1 MQNLRTLFRP
11 MIAVPALFIV
21 VIVAGTCVAQSAPQ
35 RPAPAAPNAT
45 APAQPEATAAPVPD
59 AEEDTDSADI
69 PPFAR
74 GRISE
79 AEYFALRDQEIQM
92 RRGLDDLMRNPH
104 ARAQAI
110 RNMEFQE
117 QFLRRA
123 VQGLTPLSAVIAAP
137 SVPSWTPLGAD
148 PIPNGQT
155 SPSEVAVSGRVTT
168 IAVDP
173 TSDLIVY
180 VGTAQGGLYRSLDG
194 GTNWTALMDSAQSL
208 AIGAITVDP
217 LNHDTVF
224 VGTGEGN
231 LSGDSFFGVG
241 LYIIRSASTVSPVV
255 TGPFNSN
262 GTSDVFTGRAI
273 TKILVNPVDDN
284 KILVSTASGV
294 SGLSSESFNTLPARG
309 VYLSTN
315 ALGVSP
321 TFAKQTIQSAAGA
334 ADRTVTDMVMDP
346 NNVNKIL

>member
-21 VIVAGTCVAQSAPQ
+21 VIVAGTCVAQSAQ

-137 SVPSWTPLGAD
+137 SVPSWTPLGPD

-155 SPSEVAVSGRVTT
+155 SPSEVAVSGRVT
-168 IAVDP
+168 
-173 TSDLIVY
+173 
-180 VGTAQGGLYRSLDG
+180 
-194 GTNWTALMDSAQSL
+194 
-208 AIGAITVDP
+208 
-217 LNHDTVF
+217 
-224 VGTGEGN
+224 
-231 LSGDSFFGVG
+231 
-241 LYIIRSASTVSPVV
+241 
-255 TGPFNSN
+255 
-262 GTSDVFTGRAI
+262 
-273 TKILVNPVDDN
+273 
-284 KILVSTASGV
+284 
-294 SGLSSESFNTLPARG
+294 
-309 VYLSTN
+309 
-315 ALGVSP
+315 
-321 TFAKQTIQSAAGA
+321 
-334 ADRTVTDMVMDP
+334 
-346 NNVNKIL
+346 